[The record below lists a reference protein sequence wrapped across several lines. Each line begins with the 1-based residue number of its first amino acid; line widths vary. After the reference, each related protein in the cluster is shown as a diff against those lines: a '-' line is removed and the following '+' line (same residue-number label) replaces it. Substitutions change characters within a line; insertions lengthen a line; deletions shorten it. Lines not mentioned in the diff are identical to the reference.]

1 LLWYAAGL
9 VGHSLYEILARAFYA
24 MHDTKTPVLVGV
36 AAMGLNVVFSFAF
49 SALFGTIGWMPH
61 GGLALANS
69 LATALEAAAL
79 FLLMHKRLG
88 GIHAVQ
94 VAKGFGAAALGA
106 LGLAAALVFWLQA
119 TRSAPAALTT
129 LGGILVGGAVY
140 GLIIL
145 LLRVPE
151 VGSLLGF
158 VSRRFK
164 KRSPR

>member
-1 LLWYAAGL
+1 
-9 VGHSLYEILARAFYA
+9 

-49 SALFGTIGWMPH
+49 SALFMRIGWMPH

-79 FLLMHKRLG
+79 FLLMRKRLG
-88 GIHAVQ
+88 GIHAAQ

-106 LGLAAALVFWLQA
+106 LGLAAALVVWLQA
-119 TRSAPAALTT
+119 ARSASTALTV

-151 VGSLLGF
+151 AESLLGF
-158 VSRRFK
+158 VSRRLIN
-164 KRSPR
+164 RSPR